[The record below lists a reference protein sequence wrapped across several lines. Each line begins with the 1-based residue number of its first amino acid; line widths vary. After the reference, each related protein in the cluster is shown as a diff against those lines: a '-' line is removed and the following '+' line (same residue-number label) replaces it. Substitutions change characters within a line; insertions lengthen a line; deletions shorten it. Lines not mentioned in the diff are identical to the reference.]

1 MPLLA
6 AMELGPF
13 LELAVPYALPT
24 FFFFWFF
31 WLGACIGSFLNVV
44 IYRVP
49 AGLNLFYPPSRCPK
63 CEHPI
68 RLSDNVPILGWLRLR
83 GRCRDCGLAIS
94 PRYPIVEAI
103 LAVTFAVVASVE
115 VVAERPLMSLGD
127 ISSQLPLAT
136 LWVGCLLHLGWLAT
150 AFSVGMVRR
159 DGKFATAWIWVPL
172 LIAATVAVVWEP
184 SIQTLDF
191 GFSSPLPH
199 ADRFLAVCIGGGLAM
214 VAARIARFPSDG
226 QRERP
231 VSLGAAT
238 LGIICGWQA
247 ATVLILLALGAQ
259 IAISFLSRAMEAK
272 RPLGQTLTWYAIA
285 AVGFAAL
292 PFLDDAWRRLEGLP
306 GWIAWIS
313 FAGAL
318 LLGRVVLHFAE
329 TLPLESEKDLPL
341 MEDRSNP
348 RHESDSISDID
359 AVGRDGI
366 DLPEEPSPTVPDAE
380 PGFSDGSYPTDPAVG
395 TLTPEEQANLEA
407 IIASPSY
414 RVAYKDV
421 DFLHREGLRPVR
433 LQLELLKVELALT
446 EQEIHSTIVVFG
458 GTQVVERADAEKRLE
473 RARVAIEK
481 APEDFLAQREL
492 LKAERILAKSRYYDE
507 AREFGRMVSEA
518 HLHDHPKEYVIIT
531 GGGPGAMEAANRGAM
546 DVGAKSIGLNIVLPE
561 EQHPNPH
568 ITPELCFQF
577 HYFALRKMHFL
588 LRAKALV
595 VFPGGYGTL
604 DELFEVL
611 TLTQTGRMP
620 IIPTILVGRE
630 YWENVV
636 NFQYLADEGV
646 IRDSHLQLME
656 FADTAAEAW
665 NIIQEFYAA
674 PKKKTKG

>member
-1 MPLLA
+1 MTFPLA
-6 AMELGPF
+6 FELKPWVI
-13 LELAVPYALPT
+13 LAVPYALPT
-24 FFFFWFF
+24 FFLLWFF
-31 WLGACIGSFLNVV
+31 GLGACIGSFLNVV

-63 CEHPI
+63 CEHRI
-68 RLSDNVPILGWLRLR
+68 RLSDNVPILGWFRLR

-94 PRYPIVEAI
+94 PRYPIVETI
-103 LAVTFAVVASVE
+103 LAVTFAVVAGAEIVF
-115 VVAERPLMSLGD
+115 ERPLMDLGD
-127 ISSQLPLAT
+127 LRPSLPLET
-136 LWVGCLLHLGWLAT
+136 LWIGGLLHLGWLAT
-150 AFSVGMVRR
+150 AFSVGMIRR
-159 DGKFATAWIWVPL
+159 DGKTATAALWLPTL
-172 LIAATVAVVWEP
+172 LAAVVAVGWEP
-184 SIQTLDF
+184 GIQVLDY
-191 GFSSPLPH
+191 GFSSPLPN
-199 ADRFLAVCIGGGLAM
+199 ADRILSVCIGGGLAL

-226 QRERP
+226 QRDRSY
-231 VSLGAAT
+231 SLGAAT
-238 LGIICGWQA
+238 LGVICGWQA
-247 ATVLILLALGAQ
+247 ASLLILLSLLAQ
-259 IAISFLSRAMEAK
+259 VAVTLLARATDAK
-272 RPLGQTLTWYAIA
+272 RPLSQTLTWYATA
-285 AVGFAAL
+285 AVGFATL
-292 PFLDDAWRRLEGLP
+292 PFLEEGWRRLDDVPAWL
-306 GWIAWIS
+306 IWIS
-313 FAGAL
+313 LAGAL
-318 LLGRVVLHFAE
+318 LLGRIVLHFAE
-329 TLPLESEKDLPL
+329 PLRPESVTSPPK
-341 MEDRSNP
+341 MEDRSNS
-348 RHESDSISDID
+348 RHDSGSMSDVD

-366 DLPEEPSPTVPDAE
+366 DLPEEPAPQVPDAE
-380 PGFSDGSYPTDPAVG
+380 PGFSDGSYPTDPAVA
-395 TLTPEEQANLEA
+395 TMTPEEQANLDA

-446 EQEIHSTIVVFG
+446 EQDIHSTLVVFG
-458 GTQVVERADAEKRLE
+458 GTQVVERADAERRLA
-473 RARVAIEK
+473 RARAAVEK

-507 AREFGRMVSEA
+507 AREFGRLVSEA

-561 EQHPNPH
+561 EQHPNPY

-620 IIPTILVGRE
+620 IIPIILVGRE

-636 NFQYLADEGV
+636 DFQYLADEGV
-646 IRDSHLQLME
+646 IRDEHLELME
-656 FADTAAEAW
+656 FADTAEEAW
-665 NIIQEFYAA
+665 KIIREFHAR
-674 PKKKTKG
+674 PLQK